1 MIKNK
6 IDNLRALT
14 TTVLIVSALM
24 MTTMTSH
31 GQTRLTLDE
40 CIQIADK
47 NSYSIKAGK
56 SEIEKSRIL
65 QGTAWDMNKTELS
78 LGQDPTAGGSPDNA
92 LTLSQSFDF
101 PTIYTARRNV
111 LKAETNV
118 ATQQLNVIHKQLDA
132 EITKTYELMV
142 YTQERIQILASLDSV
157 FRKDVSLATERYKAG
172 ESRQLEQLAAQ
183 RLLDENRIET
193 MALQATYHSAQQQLM
208 SLLNTSEPVIPTTE
222 HLQIFSYTPPSD
234 TNFDQTAEGQLF
246 THQLDR
252 MNKKIKEAQ
261 TGFLPSFSI
270 GLRNQLV
277 ISGWNPYH
285 VDRSSYDK
293 GSFMGFEVGVGIPL
307 FFGATK
313 AKVKAARKDQEITTL
328 YKQQAAKRQHAAY
341 QSLMSQYLA
350 ARNRVDYYEQTGNKR
365 ASEVSRIAQ
374 LSYENGEIGYIEY
387 FNALKEAI
395 DTRQKY
401 AEAIHLYNQSVIDL
415 QYLNQ

>member
-1 MIKNK
+1 MTKLNIK
-6 IDNLRALT
+6 
-14 TTVLIVSALM
+14 
-24 MTTMTSH
+24 
-31 GQTRLTLDE
+31 
-40 CIQIADK
+40 
-47 NSYSIKAGK
+47 
-56 SEIEKSRIL
+56 
-65 QGTAWDMNKTELS
+65 
-78 LGQDPTAGGSPDNA
+78 
-92 LTLSQSFDF
+92 
-101 PTIYTARRNV
+101 
-111 LKAETNV
+111 
-118 ATQQLNVIHKQLDA
+118 
-132 EITKTYELMV
+132 
-142 YTQERIQILASLDSV
+142 
-157 FRKDVSLATERYKAG
+157 
-172 ESRQLEQLAAQ
+172 
-183 RLLDENRIET
+183 
-193 MALQATYHSAQQQLM
+193 
-208 SLLNTSEPVIPTTE
+208 
-222 HLQIFSYTPPSD
+222 
-234 TNFDQTAEGQLF
+234 
-246 THQLDR
+246 LDR